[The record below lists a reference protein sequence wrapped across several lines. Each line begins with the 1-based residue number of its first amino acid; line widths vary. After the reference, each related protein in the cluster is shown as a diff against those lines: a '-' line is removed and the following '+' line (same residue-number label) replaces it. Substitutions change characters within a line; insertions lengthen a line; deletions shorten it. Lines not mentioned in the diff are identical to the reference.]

1 MNREKKIKVFLGS
14 AYILIVFVFLLFF
27 FNKFSF
33 QDFSSY
39 ELIRENRN
47 ALEEIK
53 NGNIFISS
61 IIFLL
66 GTIVWVLLLGFG
78 SPVFLVGGFIF
89 GKWLG
94 TLLIVFGLS
103 IGATLLYVFA
113 NYFLKDLVE
122 EKFSSRFSNLTEK
135 FKKNEFI
142 FFLIYRFIGGIPFFI
157 SNILPTI
164 FNVKVRNFFLGSII
178 GMTPQLFVGASLGA
192 GLSKILEE
200 NSEVPSVLELI
211 FSPDIYL
218 PILGII
224 ILVIIG
230 FHIVRTDVF
239 IFKLD
244 LVNNSSKVTIF
255 ELSTFLK
262 RLSFTVCLSYQTPV
276 SSDVQPGPLLV
287 G

>member
-1 MNREKKIKVFLGS
+1 MNREKKIKLFLGS
-14 AYILIVFVFLLFF
+14 AYILIVFVFLLIF
-27 FNKFSF
+27 FNNFSF

-39 ELIRENRN
+39 ELIRQNRD
-47 ALEEIK
+47 ALENIK
-53 NGNIFISS
+53 NSNIFLSS
-61 IIFLL
+61 IIFLV

-94 TLLIVFGLS
+94 TFLVVFGLS
-103 IGATLLYVFA
+103 IGATLLYMFA

-122 EKFSSRFSNLTEK
+122 EKFSSRFSNFTEK
-135 FKKNEFI
+135 FKKNEFV

-230 FHIVRTDVF
+230 F
-239 IFKLD
+239 L
-244 LVNNSSKVTIF
+244 
-255 ELSTFLK
+255 LK
-262 RLSFTVCLSYQTPV
+262 KNFYTK
-276 SSDVQPGPLLV
+276 
-287 G
+287 

>member
-1 MNREKKIKVFLGS
+1 MNREKKIKLFLGS
-14 AYILIVFVFLLFF
+14 AYILIVFVFLLIF
-27 FNKFSF
+27 FNNFSF

-39 ELIRENRN
+39 ELIRQNRE
-47 ALEEIK
+47 ALENIK
-53 NGNIFISS
+53 NSNIFLSS
-61 IIFLL
+61 IIFLI

-94 TLLIVFGLS
+94 TLLVVFGLS
-103 IGATLLYVFA
+103 IGATLLYMFA
-113 NYFLKDLVE
+113 NYFFKDLVE
-122 EKFSSRFSNLTEK
+122 QKFSSRFSNFTEK
-135 FKKNEFI
+135 FKKNEFV

-200 NSEVPSVLELI
+200 NSEVPSILELI

-224 ILVIIG
+224 VLVIIG
-230 FHIVRTDVF
+230 F
-239 IFKLD
+239 L
-244 LVNNSSKVTIF
+244 
-255 ELSTFLK
+255 LK
-262 RLSFTVCLSYQTPV
+262 KNFYAK
-276 SSDVQPGPLLV
+276 
-287 G
+287 